1 MPTTVEELGP
11 CRKRLRVEVPA
22 ERVDAVRK
30 EVLQQIRRHAQIPGF
45 RAGHAPEAMVIKRYA
60 SVITEEVQRKLF
72 PDEYARAL
80 KETALKPVGL
90 PKLDAPPYQPGQ
102 PWVFTAEVE
111 TEPVFELGEY
121 KGIPV
126 KKKVATVQEQEVESM
141 LQGLREQ
148 QAEFVPITNRALA
161 MEDFVRVNYTGTAE
175 GSALMNLPADLRRF
189 AEGNNVWLRMAAD
202 EFVPGFCEQLVGA
215 MCGEKRQVQV
225 DFPANF
231 PPPLSG
237 KKATY
242 FVEVVE
248 IRERRLPAL
257 DDAFAKQQGAENLA
271 QLRERVRE
279 ALQQSLA
286 REIENDMRQQ
296 IVTNLLDRITFDL
309 PESLVAQET
318 REIVYDVVRENT
330 LRGAT
335 KEQLEA
341 QKDKIFG
348 YAFKNAQDRVRLT
361 FILDAIAERENI
373 TVTPE
378 ELDQR
383 VAELARRERVAPQRL
398 RMELEK
404 QGRLAEIED
413 HLRVRKTLDFLLANA
428 TVETTTN

>member
-1 MPTTVEELGP
+1 M
-11 CRKRLRVEVPA
+11 RVEVPA
-22 ERVDAVRK
+22 ERVSQAHK

-45 RAGHAPEAMVIKRYA
+45 RVGHAPEAMVQKRYA
-60 SVITEEVQRKLF
+60 SVIQEELGRKLF
-72 PDEYARAL
+72 PDEYARAV
-80 KETALKPVGL
+80 KEAALKPVGL
-90 PKLDAPPYQPGQ
+90 PKWEASPCQPGQ

-126 KKKVATVQEQEVESM
+126 KKKAATVRDEDVEAM
-141 LQGLREQ
+141 VQQLRETE
-148 QAEFVPITNRALA
+148 AEFVAVENRPVAL
-161 MEDFVRVNYTGTAE
+161 DDYVLINYTGVSE
-175 GSALMNLPADLRRF
+175 GGALTNLPANLARF
-189 AEGNNVWLRMAAD
+189 VEGRGVWLRVAAG
-202 EFVPGFCEQLVGA
+202 EFLPGFCEQLVGA
-215 MCGEKRQVQV
+215 TRGEKRQVQV

-231 PPPLSG
+231 PQPLAE

-242 FVEVVE
+242 FVEIVE
-248 IRERRLPAL
+248 IRERRLPEV
-257 DDAFAKQQGAENLA
+257 DDAFAKRRGAENVA
-271 QLRERVRE
+271 EFRARVRQALE
-279 ALQQSLA
+279 ASLA
-286 REIENDMRQQ
+286 REVENDMRQQ

-341 QKDKIFG
+341 QKDRIFG

-361 FILDAIAERENI
+361 FILDAIAEREKI
-373 TVTPE
+373 VVTTE
-378 ELDQR
+378 ELQR
-383 VAELARRERVAPQRL
+383 RVEELAARENVAPQRL
-398 RMELEK
+398 WTQLES

-413 HLRVRKTLDFLLANA
+413 HLRLRKTLDFLLANA